1 MKIPEDVNGH
11 AVIGDVFNVN
21 FEQISFDVFFVDFE
35 QGNLTAALK
44 Y

>member
-11 AVIGDVFNVN
+11 AVICDVFNVN